1 MKRIFGILVFVFCAW
16 FAVAQDDITIQSDT
30 AITIAGATSENTDVL
45 PIEAQ
50 IDSATKN
57 YVKGLYR
64 KSLEEYESIIEQGF
78 ESPELYFNAGNA
90 AYKVND
96 LALAIWYFEKSL
108 KLDPNDE
115 DALYNLG
122 LVNSRIP
129 DKIESVP
136 EMFLV
141 RWMKD
146 FRNVFSADQWAIG
159 TVVFFVIALIL
170 FGFYFLSRNM
180 ALRKTGFW
188 IGLVMLLISVFA
200 FFSARIETRNLL
212 NNNSAIVFSPSV
224 TIKSSPT
231 DGSTDIFVLH
241 EGAKVYILENV
252 DDWYKIKIANG
263 SVGWLPAKT
272 VRMI

>member
-1 MKRIFGILVFVFCAW
+1 MKRYIAFFIICFCFLNMSAQENASPDSTIMISG
-16 FAVAQDDITIQSDT
+16 AVAEDH
-30 AITIAGATSENTDVL
+30 
-45 PIEAQ
+45 PILTQEAQ
-50 IDSATKN
+50 IDSATKD

-64 KSLEEYESIIEQGF
+64 KSLEGYEAVMAQGF
-78 ESPELYFNAGNA
+78 ESAELYFNAGNA
-90 AYKVND
+90 AYKIND
-96 LALAIWYFEKSL
+96 LALSIWYYEKSL

-129 DKIESVP
+129 DKIEAVP

-146 FRNVFSADQWAIG
+146 LRNAFSADQWAIG
-159 TVVFFVIALIL
+159 TVVFFAIALVL
-170 FGFYFLSRNM
+170 FAFYFLSRNM
-180 ALRKTGFW
+180 GMRKVGFW
-188 IGLVMLLISVFA
+188 VGLVMLIISVFT
-200 FFSARIETRNLL
+200 FFAARIETNNLL

-263 SVGWLPAKT
+263 SVGWLPSKT
-272 VRMI
+272 IRLI